1 MNKSLNNANVNIG
14 FFDWW
19 AKFYDYD
26 PVSWWLRW
34 VQKKVLRQIM
44 LAPNASVLD
53 VGCGP
58 GRALLFFKENGVKN
72 LFGIDLSPA
81 MILRAKKRFG
91 KNAVLKV
98 ASVEKLPFANNQFD
112 VVTNTEAFHH
122 FLDPKK
128 AIKEMYRV
136 LKPDGK
142 LYLADLNFFSKTIHW
157 LFKKLEPGHVKI
169 YGKKEFED
177 LFSKA
182 GFKVV
187 EQKRVYLFVILTVG
201 EK

>member
-1 MNKSLNNANVNIG
+1 
-14 FFDWW
+14 
-19 AKFYDYD
+19 
-26 PVSWWLRW
+26 
-34 VQKKVLRQIM
+34 
-44 LAPNASVLD
+44 
-53 VGCGP
+53 
-58 GRALLFFKENGVKN
+58 
-72 LFGIDLSPA
+72 
-81 MILRAKKRFG
+81 
-91 KNAVLKV
+91 
-98 ASVEKLPFANNQFD
+98 
-112 VVTNTEAFHH
+112 
-122 FLDPKK
+122 
-128 AIKEMYRV
+128 MYRV
-136 LKPDGK
+136 LKSDGK